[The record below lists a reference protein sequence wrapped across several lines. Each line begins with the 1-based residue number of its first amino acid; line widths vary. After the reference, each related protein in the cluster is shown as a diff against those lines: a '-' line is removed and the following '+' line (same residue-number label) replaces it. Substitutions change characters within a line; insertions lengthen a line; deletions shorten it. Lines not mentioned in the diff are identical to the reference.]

1 MDLAKADII
10 SAEGQVE
17 QANAQYNNT
26 IITAPLD
33 GTVTSIDI
41 KVGEL
46 ASALKEVIILQDISN
61 IYIEANINE
70 ANISNLNIGMPVDI
84 TYDAFGS
91 DKIFKGNVTKIDPSS
106 TLVSGVVN
114 YKITANVE
122 QSENLR
128 PGMTANMTIKV
139 KEKNYVITVPSRSVL
154 VDIDG
159 NKTIRVVTNT
169 KTKKFKEVPVVTG
182 LEGDGG
188 VVEITNGLKDG
199 DEFVVLIKT
208 K

>member
-1 MDLAKADII
+1 ML
-10 SAEGQVE
+10 
-17 QANAQYNNT
+17 
-26 IITAPLD
+26 
-33 GTVTSIDI
+33 
-41 KVGEL
+41 
-46 ASALKEVIILQDISN
+46 
-61 IYIEANINE
+61 
-70 ANISNLNIGMPVDI
+70 VDI

-91 DKIFKGNVTKIDPSS
+91 DKIFKGNITKIDPSS

-139 KEKNYVITVPSRSVL
+139 KEKNHVLTVPSRAIL
-154 VDIDG
+154 TDTNG
-159 NKTIRVVTNT
+159 AKTIRIVTNT
-169 KTKKFKEVPVVTG
+169 KTKKFKEVPVSAG

-199 DEFVVLIKT
+199 DEFVVLIKA